1 LHLGE
6 LLKALPEAEI
16 KGTVDLE
23 ISNLAYDSRKV
34 RERGLFVAISGNAQ
48 DGHRFIEKAVLNGAR
63 AVVLERADPNPLPG
77 VTFIRVKNCRQALGR
92 LSAYYYGRPET
103 KLCLIGI
110 TGTSGKTTTS
120 YLIESIL
127 KRAGLAVGVIG
138 TINYRYGAQCFPA
151 SVTTPESLDLQ
162 TLLADMV
169 QEKIT
174 HVAMEVSSHA
184 LDQGRV
190 GDMKFDQTIFT
201 NLSQDHL
208 DYHQDLET
216 YFQAK
221 SRLFHDHLKS
231 RGLAIINRDDPYG
244 QRLWQDWEGPK
255 QGFAIENQAAYRPLE
270 IRSDLRGLQVT
281 IQTPRGVFNLKSPLI
296 GRYNLYNFLAAWAV
310 GEGLGLDSTIIQE
323 GLQALTRVPGRMEAV
338 DNPKGVTILV
348 DYAHKPEALRFA
360 LRSLKE
366 NQEGRILTVFG
377 CGGDRDKGKR
387 PMMGKV
393 AGQLSQLTLVTSDNP
408 RSEDPLMIIKEI
420 EAGLK
425 ETGIPYIEQKALD
438 QLPSSP
444 GYTVIPDRREAI
456 ATAVRLARPGDVVL
470 VAGKG
475 HETYQLVGSK
485 VLSFDDCQEVRKAI
499 VENSSEFGVSSSE

>member
-1 LHLGE
+1 LNLSE
-6 LLKALPEAEI
+6 LLKALPGAETE
-16 KGTVDLE
+16 GTVDLE

-34 RERGLFVAISGNAQ
+34 KEQGLFVAISGNKL

-63 AVVLERADPNPLPG
+63 AVVVEGTDQKPAEG
-77 VTFIRVKNCRQALGR
+77 VTLIRVQNSRQALGR
-92 LSAYYYGRPET
+92 LSASFYGQPASR
-103 KLCLIGI
+103 LFLIGI

-138 TINYRYGAQCFPA
+138 TINYRYGNQCFPA

-162 TLLADMV
+162 ALLADMV
-169 QEKIT
+169 QEKVS
-174 HVAMEVSSHA
+174 HVVMEVSSHA

-190 GDMKFDQTIFT
+190 GDMEFDQAIFT

-208 DYHQDLET
+208 DYHLDLET

-221 SRLFHDHLKS
+221 SRLFYDHLKD

-244 QRLWQDWEGPK
+244 QRLWQEWEGPK

-270 IRSDLRGLQVT
+270 IRSDLRGLRVSL
-281 IQTPRGVFNLKSPLI
+281 QTPKGVFNLKSPLI
-296 GRYNLYNFLAAWAV
+296 GRYNIYNFLAAWAV
-310 GEGLGLDSTIIQE
+310 GEGLGLDSTIIRE
-323 GLQALTRVPGRMEAV
+323 GLETLTRVPGRMEAV
-338 DNPKGVTILV
+338 DNPRGVTVLV

-366 NQEGRILTVFG
+366 SQGGRILTVFG

-387 PMMGKV
+387 PIMGQV
-393 AGQLSQLTLVTSDNP
+393 AGQFSRLTVVTSDNP
-408 RSEDPLMIIKEI
+408 RSEDPLKIIQEI

-425 ETGIPYIEQKALD
+425 EAGLPYIDQKVLD
-438 QLPSSP
+438 RIPLSP
-444 GYTVIPDRREAI
+444 GYTVISDRREAI
-456 ATAVRLARPGDVVL
+456 AAAVRLAGPGDVVL

-475 HETYQLVGSK
+475 HETYQIVGSK
-485 VLSFDDCQEVRKAI
+485 VLSFDDCQEVRRALARD
-499 VENSSEFGVSSSE
+499 SSEFGVSISE